1 MDLLKASNRG
11 EEMAKKYNFEGL
23 VPFPYENIQKDRGDL
38 DIFLTEFEGKDEVS
52 GAISY
57 EKNTKRFT
65 ILVNKNKPKTRQ
77 NFTIAHEIG
86 HYFLH
91 QEIIKSKEAI
101 IDGDSSLDSG
111 QVLYRL
117 DITDQKTIETEREAN
132 NFAASLIMPKDFTE
146 KVWNTFKD
154 VEGCARVFQVSVSA
168 MSIRLER
175 LELIN

>member
-1 MDLLKASNRG
+1 MDLLEISNL
-11 EEMAKKYNFEGL
+11 EEELAKKYNSEGL
-23 VPFPYENIQKDRGDL
+23 VPFPYENIQKDKGDL
-38 DIFLTEFEGKDEVS
+38 DIFLTDFEGKDEVS

-57 EKNTKRFT
+57 DKNTKRFS
-65 ILVNKNKPKTRQ
+65 ILINKTKPKTRQ

-91 QEIIKSKEAI
+91 QETIKSKEAI
-101 IDGDSSLDSG
+101 IDGDSFLDGG

-117 DITDQKTIETEREAN
+117 DTIDQSTIEVEREAN
-132 NFAASLIMPKDFTE
+132 NFAASLIMPKNLVE

-154 VEGCARVFQVSVSA
+154 VEECARVFQVSVSA

-175 LELIN
+175 LKLIN